1 MCVSVCASVSVCEC
15 ECGSYSRRASWISWI
30 NKMSSLFKLH
40 ARPQAKPTQM
50 RCTNKPTN
58 MCMSPSLSLTLC
70 VCVCL
75 CVCAIHMCWSFVALL
90 CVSACVCAGAA
101 KLISSWGI
109 VKYINIVHFGS
120 TSSPRCTA
128 PQQHSIPPP
137 QYTHRHTERKSAR
150 HCFPLWPHWDDN
162 GSRAGV
168 VRRVGHLQLLLLQLK
183 SMVFYGNLWGW
194 GGELKCRIILRELNN
209 YTV

>member
-1 MCVSVCASVSVCEC
+1 
-15 ECGSYSRRASWISWI
+15 
-30 NKMSSLFKLH
+30 MSSLFKLH

-58 MCMSPSLSLTLC
+58 MCMSLSLSLLHF
-70 VCVCL
+70 VCVS
-75 CVCAIHMCWSFVALL
+75 VCAIHMCWSFVALL
-90 CVSACVCAGAA
+90 CVCACVCAGAA

-137 QYTHRHTERKSAR
+137 QYTHREKERATL
-150 HCFPLWPHWDDN
+150 FPFVTALGRQWQPGWSGQTSGPSSVAAAAIKIDGFLWQF
-162 GSRAGV
+162 
-168 VRRVGHLQLLLLQLK
+168 VG
-183 SMVFYGNLWGW
+183 FE
-194 GGELKCRIILRELNN
+194 GEN
-209 YTV
+209 